1 MELWQLC
8 ALSSSDAYIW
18 YFPDLH
24 GLKRIDFHQSVF
36 EVLRDRLLTQIAEIS
51 KANRDDA
58 VDKLEAILEKSFS
71 LIKIDTLLPVSM
83 CLLQHLPKVIEHY

>member
-1 MELWQLC
+1 
-8 ALSSSDAYIW
+8 
-18 YFPDLH
+18 
-24 GLKRIDFHQSVF
+24 VF